1 MRFALPA
8 TALLIAAPLL
18 SACTQ
23 NAQTPAS
30 GSSDSGT
37 TDTVTVTSRDDAC
50 ELSTTEAPAGTLHFE
65 VSNAGSEVTEFYL
78 YKADGTSIVGEKEN
92 IGPGLSATLTI
103 SAQPG
108 TYTTACKPGMTGDG
122 IRAKF
127 TVTGD
132 ASDGATT
139 SSESADPDESD
150 TETDGAD
157 PSAGLVDKAQDQY
170 AVYVR
175 AQSDLLLSRTQ
186 EFLAAYT
193 SGNDN
198 LARRLY
204 PVARE
209 PWERIEPV
217 AESFGTLDPKMD
229 AREADLADGQQWT
242 GWHRLEKDLW
252 PARAGKYEDLSR
264 TERKQYAADLL
275 ADTRELHSRIQ
286 TMTFTTDQIANGSSS
301 LMEEVATGKVTGEEE
316 YWSRTDLY
324 DFQANLDG
332 SEKGY
337 ELVRPILMQR
347 DPALGKTLDRR
358 FADLQRALSA
368 HRDGDGF
375 VSYDE
380 LTKAQVKSLADAV
393 NALSEP
399 LSHLTAAVL
408 P

>member
-23 NAQTPAS
+23 NAQTPGA
-30 GSSDSGT
+30 GSSDSAS

-50 ELSTTEAPAGTLHFE
+50 ELSSTEAPAGTLHFE
-65 VSNAGSEVTEFYL
+65 VSNAGSKVTEFYL

-108 TYTTACKPGMTGDG
+108 TYTTACKPGMTGEG

-139 SSESADPDESD
+139 SSESDDD
-150 TETDGAD
+150 ETDGAAD
-157 PSAGLVDKAQDQY
+157 PSSELVDRAQDQY
-170 AVYVR
+170 AAYVR
-175 AQSDLLLSRTQ
+175 AQSDLLLKRTQ
-186 EFLAAYT
+186 QFLAAYT
-193 SGNDN
+193 SANDN
-198 LARRLY
+198 LARSLY

-229 AREADLADGQQWT
+229 AREADLAAGQKWT

-275 ADTRELHSRIQ
+275 ANTRELHSRIQ
-286 TMTFTTDQIANGSSS
+286 SMTFTTDQIANGSSS

-337 ELVRPILMQR
+337 ELVRPILQQR
-347 DPALGKTLDRR
+347 DPALAKTLDRR
-358 FADLQRALSA
+358 FADLQKALSA
-368 HRDGDGF
+368 YRDGDGF
-375 VSYDE
+375 VTYDQ
-380 LTKAQVKSLADAV
+380 LSKSQVKSLADAV